1 MGEKMELMANL
12 ECLDLLETEE
22 NLEKMVALEFKD

>member
-1 MGEKMELMANL
+1 MEKMGLMANL
-12 ECLDLLETEE
+12 VCLGLLETEE